1 MGIRSK
7 SKANTRKSSLTTI
20 HVNGLVKMSK
30 NLKMEE
36 FVAGKLKQQYEYKSF
51 QPNLVNMQWS
61 WDSPKI
67 NTRLEKASRSLAEL
81 NAYSLIV
88 PDIDLFIRMHVRKE
102 ASQSSKIEGTQTH
115 IDDVILDVSQID
127 PEKRDDWQEVQNYV
141 QAMGDAIW
149 ELETLPLSVRLLKK
163 THEILMQGV
172 RGEHKTPGN
181 FRVSQNWIGGTSL
194 SNAVFIPPHHETLP
208 ELMSDLEKL
217 WHNES
222 IDVPELIRIA
232 ISHYQFETIHPF
244 LDGNGR
250 IGRLLITLY
259 LISRGI
265 LGKPSLYLSDYLEKN
280 RIAYYDAL
288 TRVRVS
294 NDLVPWVIFF
304 LDAVIETAESSKKTF
319 QKIMSMRNELEAQ
332 MVTLGRRAEKARKL
346 LLHLYSSPAVNGSMV
361 VGLLGVTPRA
371 ANGLIDEFVRL
382 EILEEITGFQ
392 RNRLFVFRK
401 YMQLFG

>member
-1 MGIRSK
+1 MSK
-7 SKANTRKSSLTTI
+7 S
-20 HVNGLVKMSK
+20 V
-30 NLKMEE
+30 KMEE
-36 FVAGKLKQQYEYKSF
+36 YVAGVLRQQYEYRSF
-51 QPNLVNMQWS
+51 QPTYVNMQWS

-67 NTRLEKASRSLAEL
+67 NTRLEKASRALAEL

-88 PDIDLFIRMHVRKE
+88 PDIDLFILMHVRKE

-141 QAMGDAIW
+141 QAMSDAIT

-172 RGEHKTPGN
+172 RGEHKAPGE
-181 FRVSQNWIGGTSL
+181 FRVSQNWIGGTSIG
-194 SNAVFIPPHHETLP
+194 NAIFVPPHHESVP
-208 ELMSDLEKL
+208 ELMGDLEKL

-259 LISRGI
+259 LINRGI

-288 TRVRVS
+288 TRVRIS
-294 NDLVPWVIFF
+294 NDIIHWIIFF
-304 LDAVIETAESSKKTF
+304 LDAVIETAQSSKKTF
-319 QKIMSMRNELEAQ
+319 QKIMSLRNDLEAK
-332 MVTLGRRAEKARKL
+332 MVTLGRRAEKARRL
-346 LLHLYSSPAVNGSMV
+346 LLYLYKTPAVNGSSV
-361 VGLLGVTPRA
+361 ARFLGVTPRA

-382 EILEEITGFQ
+382 EILEEITGYQ

-401 YMQLFG
+401 YTQLFG